1 MQTICSLFVLGGTI
15 EGGGRPT
22 PPYPFWS
29 VWLHFSTWE
38 RLFLVG
44 LGALSV
50 YVLFSVAATG
60 LRVRRIR
67 ALLHNGQSTDTETF
81 VCWLRERSITLNK
94 LLGAAFCLF
103 GMVLF
108 YSLQLAYIVISNS
121 NVPIGWIILRDFEPH
136 FAFAFNVF
144 FIFLLLHL
152 SVWFMSSLAD
162 RYATESGTCKM
173 AQSRNYSD

>member
-1 MQTICSLFVLGGTI
+1 MQTICSLFVLGGPI
-15 EGGGRPT
+15 EGGGSPT

-38 RLFLVG
+38 RLFFVG

-50 YVLFSVAATG
+50 YYLFCVAVTG
-60 LRVRRIR
+60 LHARRIR
-67 ALLHNGQSTDTETF
+67 ALLRDGKRADAETVF
-81 VCWLRERSITLNK
+81 FSLRQRFLTLNK

-108 YSLQLAYIVISNS
+108 LSLQWAYVTIDNS
-121 NVPIGWIILRDFEPH
+121 KVPGGWLILREFEAH

-144 FIFLLLHL
+144 FIFLMLHL
-152 SVWFMSSLAD
+152 LGWFMSSSIS
-162 RYATESGTCKM
+162 RYATKLDM
-173 AQSRNYSD
+173 R